1 MKRMHTW
8 TVEEKQFL
16 QEHVLTHTWEETTRE
31 FNLRFGCSLS
41 KDAVKGAGTR
51 FRIKT
56 GRTGH
61 FQKGNEP
68 ANKGKKMS
76 PDTYRKCAPTMFYKG
91 QPPRDHKP
99 VGTIVIRE
107 NRNRNRKCVYEK
119 VMEPDVWREKHILE
133 WERHY
138 GPIPQGKMI
147 IFADGDTLNTD
158 ISNLVMISH
167 SQHAVMNRWN
177 IHGSNKEQTETA
189 ANVASL
195 KIRISQRK
203 KGKRAKN

>member
-1 MKRMHTW
+1 MKRIHAW
-8 TVEEKQFL
+8 TDEEKRFL
-16 QEHVLTHTWEETTRE
+16 REYVPAHTWEETTGELNR
-31 FNLRFGCSLS
+31 RFGCSLS
-41 KDAVKGAGTR
+41 KDAVKAAGGR
-51 FRIKT
+51 FGIRT

-61 FQKGNEP
+61 FTKGHEP

-76 PDTYRKCAPTMFYKG
+76 PDIYKKCAPTMFYKG
-91 QPPRDHKP
+91 QPPRVHKP
-99 VGTIVIRE
+99 VGTIVVRE
-107 NRNRNRKCVYEK
+107 NSNRNRKCVYEK

-133 WERHY
+133 WERHH

-147 IFADGDTLNTD
+147 RFADGNTLNTD

-177 IHGSNKEQTETA
+177 IHGSNKEQMEAA

-195 KIRISQRK
+195 KSKINQRK